1 MSFHNGNNQPELD
14 RDARLHGDLDDKDT
28 VQYVEDERAK
38 YEAHA
43 LATMPES
50 LRGLTNEDLVH
61 EQRKMVRKMDMIIM

>member
-1 MSFHNGNNQPELD
+1 
-14 RDARLHGDLDDKDT
+14 
-28 VQYVEDERAK
+28 VEDERAK

-50 LRGLTNEDLVH
+50 LRGVTNEDLVH